1 MLYSSI
7 EQLHEAQ
14 VFSVSM
20 TSPSSVVDCD
30 IYITAYA
37 YSTVKKCTTEVLSW
51 KQNFKYHPLSNQ
63 YKLPKKFPI
72 LKSKLKNLHN
82 R

>member
-7 EQLHEAQ
+7 KQLHEAQ

-20 TSPSSVVDCD
+20 TSPNSVVDCD

-37 YSTVKKCTTEVLSW
+37 NSTVKKMHNWGMILET
-51 KQNFKYHPLSNQ
+51 
-63 YKLPKKFPI
+63 KL
-72 LKSKLKNLHN
+72 
-82 R
+82 

>member
-20 TSPSSVVDCD
+20 TSPNLVVDCD

-37 YSTVKKCTTEVLSW
+37 YSTVNKCTTEV
-51 KQNFKYHPLSNQ
+51 
-63 YKLPKKFPI
+63 
-72 LKSKLKNLHN
+72 
-82 R
+82 

>member
-7 EQLHEAQ
+7 EQLHEVQ

-20 TSPSSVVDCD
+20 TSPNLVVDCD

-37 YSTVKKCTTEVLSW
+37 YSTVNKCTTEV
-51 KQNFKYHPLSNQ
+51 
-63 YKLPKKFPI
+63 
-72 LKSKLKNLHN
+72 
-82 R
+82 

>member
-20 TSPSSVVDCD
+20 TSPNSAVDCD

-37 YSTVKKCTTEVLSW
+37 YSTVKKNAQLRYYLGNKTL
-51 KQNFKYHPLSNQ
+51 NIIP
-63 YKLPKKFPI
+63 
-72 LKSKLKNLHN
+72 
-82 R
+82 

>member
-7 EQLHEAQ
+7 KQLHEAQ

-20 TSPSSVVDCD
+20 TSPNSVVDCD

-37 YSTVKKCTTEVLSW
+37 YSTVKNAQLRYYLGNKTL
-51 KQNFKYHPLSNQ
+51 NIIP
-63 YKLPKKFPI
+63 
-72 LKSKLKNLHN
+72 
-82 R
+82 